1 MPKREIYEVKLQ
13 NPMSE
18 RVGRRDNDSIY
29 FVTDLTMAK
38 ALFYFHWE
46 SNQTNQ
52 DALEAGSG

>member
-18 RVGRRDNDSIY
+18 RIGRRDNDSIY

-46 SNQTNQ
+46 SNQTDQ
-52 DALEAGSG
+52 DGK

>member
-13 NPMSE
+13 NPMSK

-38 ALFYFHWE
+38 ALLY
-46 SNQTNQ
+46 
-52 DALEAGSG
+52 L